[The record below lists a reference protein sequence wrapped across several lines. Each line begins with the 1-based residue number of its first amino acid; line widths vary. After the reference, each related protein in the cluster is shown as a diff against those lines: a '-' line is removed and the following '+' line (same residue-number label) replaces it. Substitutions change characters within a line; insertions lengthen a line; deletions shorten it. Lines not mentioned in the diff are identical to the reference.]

1 MTHLAEILESIL
13 FVSANAIEIDF
24 VSEKLNLTK
33 QKILDCINNELKQKY
48 NAESGV
54 NILLFNDKVQFCTN
68 PKYVKEVEA
77 VLNPI
82 KEKELTNAM
91 LETLAI
97 IAYKQPITRLEVEEI
112 RGVDSTYSI
121 QSLLKT
127 NMIVPLGRKDTIG
140 KPILFGTTDE
150 FLKRFSLSSISDL
163 PDYDGWISKL
173 QSIGEDTSNVEIVD
187 KPMFNNEI
195 PDFLKDEDFVEI
207 ID

>member
-24 VSEKLNLTK
+24 VAEKLNLTK